1 MQQHG
6 NPPPYDQKQCFQHMS
21 IQQTIQPPS
30 QSCPPGLEYLARV
43 DQLMIKQKMDKLAM
57 WTHFKGANKYTINNS
72 MGQQVFLAEEK
83 SDGLSRQVFGN
94 RRSFDME
101 VTDNSG
107 RSILHFNK
115 TLDGLSEMR
124 VKSPITGQL
133 LGVIKEKFAMT
144 KVVFEVFHPNGTL
157 ILRIKGGC
165 FGFVKGPFE
174 IVRPNGQQER
184 QCWQVLTDSSS
195 ERGNLR
201 NFHFRTDFSSKFLK
215 F

>member
-1 MQQHG
+1 
-6 NPPPYDQKQCFQHMS
+6 
-21 IQQTIQPPS
+21 
-30 QSCPPGLEYLARV
+30 
-43 DQLMIKQKMDKLAM
+43 M

-144 KVVFEVFHPNGTL
+144 KVVFEVFHPNGAL

-174 IVRPNGQQER
+174 IVRPSGQQEQLIVEPNGHVR
-184 QCWQVLTDSSS
+184 SDRTEHIGDITKEWAGFMKEAFTDADNFRITFPMGLDPRIKATLLGAVVLI
-195 ERGNLR
+195 
-201 NFHFRTDFSSKFLK
+201 DFKCFESNPSHNRLQIRAQSN
-215 F
+215 